1 MPEPPSEPRWLDDH
15 EMRAWRTLLR
25 AQGLLTDRLDGELVA
40 EAGLPVADYEVLAF
54 LSEAPGHRLRMSE
67 LAGAVLVTRSGLT
80 RRVDRLAAEGL
91 VARERCPEDRRGAFA
106 VLTPAGER
114 RLAEVAPVHL
124 RGVREHFVDRLTR
137 KQLTALADALGA
149 VADALSEDDGAT
161 SCGGLDG
168 SGAPSEARAA
178 PS

>member
-1 MPEPPSEPRWLDDH
+1 MPEPPGEPRWLDEL
-15 EMRAWRTLLR
+15 EMRAWRALLR
-25 AQGLLTDRLDGELVA
+25 AQALLTNRLDAELA
-40 EAGLPVADYEVLAF
+40 ADAGLALADYEVLVF

-114 RLAEVAPVHL
+114 CLAEVAPVHL

-137 KQLTALADALGA
+137 KQLTALADALSA
-149 VADALSEDDGAT
+149 VADARSEDDGAT
-161 SCGGLDG
+161 CGGLDG
-168 SGAPSEARAA
+168 PGAPPEA
-178 PS
+178 